1 MREMP
6 ARALQ
11 RRRLLR
17 RGVYLL
23 DRHFLRRKQRYFL
36 QAALAVV
43 ALAAVL
49 AIESTLS
56 NVAIV
61 TAIASSAFI
70 IFTVP
75 HLRQSGPRRVLG
87 GHAVAIIIGLIA
99 AVIVH
104 DALGAPYRTTLT
116 TGIGASF
123 AVGASMLVMA
133 ATDTEH
139 PPAAGTALGINVGAG
154 PAGQRTAGH
163 RRGRGAQRHPQPL
176 PSLAHRP
183 RPLARSEQ

>member
-1 MREMP
+1 MP
-6 ARALQ
+6 ARALH

-23 DRHFLRRKQRYFL
+23 DRHFLRHKEQYL
-36 QAALAVV
+36 AQAALASF

-49 AIESTLS
+49 AVESTLT

-61 TAIASSAFI
+61 TAVGSSALI

-75 HLRQSGPRRVLG
+75 HSRASGPRRVLG
-87 GHAVAIIIGLIA
+87 GHGVAIVIGLIA
-99 AVIVH
+99 AAIVH
-104 DALGAPYRTTLT
+104 EAFGEPYEATLVSEVGAA
-116 TGIGASF
+116 I

-139 PPAAGTALGINVGAG
+139 PPAAGTVLGLTLAPDPIGSGVVVIAAAAG
-154 PAGQRTAGH
+154 LSAIRTLC
-163 RRGRGAQRHPQPL
+163 RRWLIDLVH
-176 PSLAHRP
+176 
-183 RPLARSEQ
+183 

>member
-1 MREMP
+1 MP
-6 ARALQ
+6 ARVLQ
-11 RRRLLR
+11 RRRVLR
-17 RGVYLL
+17 RGIYLL

-36 QAALAVV
+36 QATLAAC

-49 AIESTLS
+49 AVESTLS

-61 TAIASSAFI
+61 TAIASSAFV

-87 GHAVAIIIGLIA
+87 GHAVAIVIGLIA

-104 DALGAPYRTTLT
+104 DALGEPYRTTLT

-139 PPAAGTALGINVGAG
+139 PPAAGTALGLTLAPDPLGSGLLVIA
-154 PAGQRTAGH
+154 AAAALSAIRSLC
-163 RRGRGAQRHPQPL
+163 RRWLIDLIH
-176 PSLAHRP
+176 
-183 RPLARSEQ
+183 